1 MMNWRTTLAGAI
13 GAAAINI
20 QNALSLING
29 EPINNW
35 MAIITGAVI
44 AVLGYLAKDAGMSG
58 TTK

>member
-1 MMNWRTTLAGAI
+1 MNWRTTLAGAI

-29 EPINNW
+29 EPINW
-35 MAIITGAVI
+35 VSVTTGAVI
-44 AVLGYLAKDAGMSG
+44 TALGYLAKDAGVSG